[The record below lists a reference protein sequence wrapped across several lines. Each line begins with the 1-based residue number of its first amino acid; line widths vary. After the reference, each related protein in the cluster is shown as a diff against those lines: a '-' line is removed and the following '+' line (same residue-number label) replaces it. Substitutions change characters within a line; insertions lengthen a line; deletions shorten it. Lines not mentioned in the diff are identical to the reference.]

1 MNGFLLRNIKEY
13 LRSLRANMKYSM
25 DILASLIT
33 PLNFPWHLP
42 QPVQVECSSVRACHL
57 ACAARVANSCPSS
70 STRRSHSNHVMLPSK
85 EASRTASFAH
95 STQPPELHQSVHP
108 H

>member
-25 DILASLIT
+25 DILASLVT

-42 QPVQVECSSVRACHL
+42 WPVQVECSSVRAHRL

-70 STRRSHSNHVMLPSK
+70 STRHSRSNHVTLHSE
-85 EASRTASFAH
+85 EASRTASFACI
-95 STQPPELHQSVHP
+95 TQP
-108 H
+108 